1 MTKAKTKPRTTKVK
15 ASKHNLPTKSTNG
28 HIIDCGNPDHAT
40 LAYMAMFRY
49 AFGRMTY
56 MPGVVIDI
64 IKHNGERLTDKCLEL
79 LDRDL
84 TDEVRRYEEVW
95 KDKPTSNYGMEYD
108 RNLWLDFHTWV
119 RGEIAKRG
127 ICQNV
132 L

>member
-1 MTKAKTKPRTTKVK
+1 MTKTKHRTTKVK
-15 ASKHNLPTKSTNG
+15 APKHTLPTKNTND
-28 HIIDCGNPDHAT
+28 HIIDCGNPQDAT

-84 TDEVRRYEEVW
+84 TDEARCYENVW
-95 KDKPTSNYGMEYD
+95 KDKPTSNYGMECD
-108 RNLWLDFHTWV
+108 REVWCCFHKWV
-119 RGEIAKRG
+119 KKEMEQRDKAA
-127 ICQNV
+127 NA
-132 L
+132 